1 MKNSI
6 RSQILFIN
14 IAFAVLILTIIFFVT
29 LNTFQKNIIDI
40 TIDRMTEYSQ
50 EAQIYLMN
58 YLKDYEYSDV
68 YDEFKKLSPFVSDY
82 FSKKFELYLEVYDI
96 RKNLLSNTYTNEQY
110 YVYQDIYYAINGM
123 KNYIIKSEDDKK
135 ILFFASPVFY
145 NNEVIG
151 AIRFIYPMNSEF
163 LLIDKIKVTLAIIGV
178 LAIFVSL
185 ILNYFFSNTITRPI
199 EKLKYETERIANGD
213 LSTHID
219 IQSNEEINSL
229 VNSFNIMVEKL
240 EHYIQSLN
248 EEKERQKIF
257 TDNITHELKTPIT
270 AILGHADLLQ
280 RLTNEED
287 KKVSLNYVVSEGNRL
302 LKLVEELLEISRIN
316 KDSFN
321 FDFKN
326 HNIKDL
332 INECLGIL
340 NPRFKKFGIVVDN
353 NVEEKSLIFDYEKIK
368 QVVLNVLDNAIVHSK
383 CSEITITSEVNEEYC
398 YLIIQDNGIGIDEK
412 TQERLFNPFFTPKKQ
427 KSFGLGLYI
436 SKEIMKKHHGDINI
450 ISQINNGTKAILK
463 LPLNLKGD
471 HYKHEK

>member
-40 TIDRMTEYSQ
+40 TVDRMTEYSQ
-50 EAQIYLMN
+50 ETQIYLMN

-68 YDEFKKLSPFVSDY
+68 YDEFKKLSPFASDY

-163 LLIDKIKVTLAIIGV
+163 LLIDKIKVTLVIIGV
-178 LAIFVSL
+178 LAIFISL

-219 IQSNEEINSL
+219 IQSN
-229 VNSFNIMVEKL
+229 
-240 EHYIQSLN
+240 
-248 EEKERQKIF
+248 
-257 TDNITHELKTPIT
+257 D
-270 AILGHADLLQ
+270 
-280 RLTNEED
+280 
-287 KKVSLNYVVSEGNRL
+287 
-302 LKLVEELLEISRIN
+302 
-316 KDSFN
+316 
-321 FDFKN
+321 
-326 HNIKDL
+326 
-332 INECLGIL
+332 C
-340 NPRFKKFGIVVDN
+340 KFW
-353 NVEEKSLIFDYEKIK
+353 
-368 QVVLNVLDNAIVHSK
+368 
-383 CSEITITSEVNEEYC
+383 CSY
-398 YLIIQDNGIGIDEK
+398 
-412 TQERLFNPFFTPKKQ
+412 RR
-427 KSFGLGLYI
+427 
-436 SKEIMKKHHGDINI
+436 
-450 ISQINNGTKAILK
+450 
-463 LPLNLKGD
+463 
-471 HYKHEK
+471 